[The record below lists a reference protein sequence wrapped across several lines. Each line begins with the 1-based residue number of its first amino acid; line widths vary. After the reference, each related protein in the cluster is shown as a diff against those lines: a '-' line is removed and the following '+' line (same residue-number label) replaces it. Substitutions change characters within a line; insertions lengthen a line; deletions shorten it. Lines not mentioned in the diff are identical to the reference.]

1 MCFSFNASTFMFILG
16 NVTAIYSYY
25 NINYK
30 IAFSLF
36 YFSIMQLLHMIGYLT
51 INKCSN
57 NINQYTSYLNYIHI
71 CFQPLI
77 WLFGLWGL
85 YEFIG
90 NNNKE
95 SLIRIYYALILCF
108 IAGIFLLLRL
118 FNIPRQKLSL
128 KNDNNSCMWCGPPCS
143 FKGKKHINFTL
154 PLRIPN
160 YFTPSMFIHA
170 FLFFI
175 VPLFINKFFALIT
188 LILALTTFIPAYY
201 HKIWTSEA
209 ATIWCFTAI
218 MQIIST
224 IIIALYW
231 KKIKSKYR

>member
-1 MCFSFNASTFMFILG
+1 MFILG

-57 NINQYTSYLNYIHI
+57 IINQYTSYLNYIHI
-71 CFQPLI
+71 CFQPLV

-90 NNNKE
+90 NNSKE
-95 SLIRIYYALILCF
+95 SLVKIYYALILCF
-108 IAGIFLLLRL
+108 VGSIFLLLRL
-118 FNIPRQKLSL
+118 FNIRSEKVSIR
-128 KNDNNSCMWCGPPCS
+128 NNINYCMWCGPPCS
-143 FKGKKHINFTL
+143 FKGEKHINFTL
-154 PLRIPN
+154 PLRLPN
-160 YFTPSMFIHA
+160 YITPSMFIHA

-175 VPLFINKFFALIT
+175 LPFFINKFFA
-188 LILALTTFIPAYY
+188 ILTILTALTTFIPGYY
-201 HKIWTSEA
+201 NKIWTSESG
-209 ATIWCFTAI
+209 TIWCFTSI
-218 MQIIST
+218 VQIIAT

-231 KKIKSKYR
+231 KKIKKYI